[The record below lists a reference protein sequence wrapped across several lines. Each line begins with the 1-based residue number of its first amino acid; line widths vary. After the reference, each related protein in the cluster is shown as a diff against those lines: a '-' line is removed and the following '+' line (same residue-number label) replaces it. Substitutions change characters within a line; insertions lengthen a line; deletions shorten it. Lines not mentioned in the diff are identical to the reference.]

1 MTTEVLY
8 IEALRAAAHRCTAA
22 EDEFRRTIASRLKE
36 LEQEQARAF
45 SYRRFNL
52 INEVSGAV
60 ASAESEEIAVAVAT
74 AVLRARLGWVS
85 DSDARIAVTS
95 GFAPVAQAM
104 FASLA
109 PIESEDEPKP
119 DVLAA
124 LAHFEAWYLAT
135 HPAPFWMLFENV
147 MPETPVVDF

>member
-1 MTTEVLY
+1 MNAEVAYL
-8 IEALRAAAHRCTAA
+8 EALRADAQRCTAA
-22 EDEFRRTIASRLKE
+22 EDEFRNSIAARLKE
-36 LEQEQARAF
+36 LEQARAF

-85 DSDARIAVTS
+85 DSDARVAVTS
-95 GFAPVAQAM
+95 SFAPVAQAM

-109 PIESEDEPKP
+109 PVESEDEPKP
-119 DVLAA
+119 DVIAA
-124 LAHFEAWYLAT
+124 LARFEAWYLET

>member
-1 MTTEVLY
+1 MNAEVAYL
-8 IEALRAAAHRCTAA
+8 EALRADAQRCTAA
-22 EDEFRRTIASRLKE
+22 EDEFRSSIAARLKE
-36 LEQEQARAF
+36 LEQARAF

-60 ASAESEEIAVAVAT
+60 ASAESEEITVAVAT

-85 DSDARIAVTS
+85 DSDARVAVTS

-109 PIESEDEPKP
+109 PVESEDELRP
-119 DVLAA
+119 DVIAA
-124 LAHFEAWYLAT
+124 LARFEAWYLET

>member
-1 MTTEVLY
+1 MTAEVSYL
-8 IEALRAAAHRCTAA
+8 EALRAAAHRCTEA
-22 EDEFRRTIASRLKE
+22 EDEFRRTIASRLKQ
-36 LEQEQARAF
+36 LEQERAF

-52 INEVSGAV
+52 MNEVSGVV
-60 ASAESEEIAVAVAT
+60 ARAESEEIAVAVAT
-74 AVLRARLGWVS
+74 AVLRAKLGWVS
-85 DSDARIAVTS
+85 DSDARVAVTS

-109 PIESEDEPKP
+109 PVESEDEPKP
-119 DVLAA
+119 DVIAA
-124 LAHFEAWYLAT
+124 LAQFEAWYLET

>member
-1 MTTEVLY
+1 MKADVSY
-8 IEALRAAAHRCTAA
+8 IEALRAAAHQRTAA
-22 EDEFRRTIASRLKE
+22 EDEFRRTIATRLKE
-36 LEQEQARAF
+36 LEQERAF

-85 DSDARIAVTS
+85 DSDARVAVTS

-104 FASLA
+104 FANRA
-109 PIESEDEPKP
+109 VESEDEPKP

-124 LAHFEAWYLAT
+124 LAAFEAWYLAT
-135 HPAPFWMLFENV
+135 HPAPFWKLFENV

>member
-36 LEQEQARAF
+36 LEQERAF

-52 INEVSGAV
+52 INEVSAAV

-95 GFAPVAQAM
+95 SFAPVAQAM
-104 FASLA
+104 FANLA
-109 PIESEDEPKP
+109 PVESADEPKP

-124 LAHFEAWYLAT
+124 LADFEAWYLAT